1 MQFPTAAAKKGSTFS
16 YSLPTGRLAIVTEQH
31 LRLLLSLLLIPAQIF
46 HLYYL
51 DIFLQLGMYI
61 YNEILEL
68 SKNILPST
76 TQFR

>member
-1 MQFPTAAAKKGSTFS
+1 MQFPTAAAAKKGSTFS
-16 YSLPTGRLAIVTEQH
+16 YSIPTGRLAIVTEQH
-31 LRLLLSLLLIPAQIF
+31 LRLLLSLLLIPAQI

-68 SKNILPST
+68 SKNKLPST